1 MKEGGSSVVTGGFI
15 LVLCAAAFFV
25 IKNFLPGLAGF
36 FLVIMLFFVLCIG
49 LLVAAVLFFAFKKP
63 KEKEADIKE
72 KEASRILE
80 KGRQGVMEI
89 RSKLMRIK
97 DKDIRKQGEDICNL
111 VNKILMEA
119 RKQKEEPAKIRQ
131 YLTYYL
137 QTMLNIISGYERL
150 ESCDKLEND
159 TKENVI
165 NCLQGIMEASQ
176 RQYDNLF
183 EDDLLD
189 LTVEMEVLT
198 SMCKK
203 DGLL

>member
-1 MKEGGSSVVTGGFI
+1 
-15 LVLCAAAFFV
+15 
-25 IKNFLPGLAGF
+25 
-36 FLVIMLFFVLCIG
+36 
-49 LLVAAVLFFAFKKP
+49 
-63 KEKEADIKE
+63 
-72 KEASRILE
+72 
-80 KGRQGVMEI
+80 
-89 RSKLMRIK
+89 
-97 DKDIRKQGEDICNL
+97 
-111 VNKILMEA
+111 MEA